1 MKEAVVQPYWI
12 LAAMSPEEVFKR
24 EGEMRDVGTDRG
36 ILLKGQSDTIAKL
49 EQSIKDTREVRKDL
63 FRTSQ

>member
-1 MKEAVVQPYWI
+1 
-12 LAAMSPEEVFKR
+12 MSPEEVFER

-49 EQSIKDTREVRKDL
+49 EQNIKDMREVRKYL